1 MDHRILNNTTKTLAL
16 LFLTTWSADGLFAS
30 AKKGSGTSSPR
41 TITTSKNKS
50 PKTPRSTAKKTTSR
64 KAVELSD
71 SLEEEET
78 PVQKYDTSVA
88 FHVDDGEGN
97 VAIQG
102 QPNSDACTFEIRGRG
117 TILHNDGGI
126 SIIGRGEPIAFQED
140 VLIPGQEGATPG
152 NNYGASTG
160 NSTPSK
166 RRPKWNGPVQICRLG
181 DKGDMTPRERR
192 ISEDFNRIFY
202 TLENVDK
209 RTPLQSEFSLE
220 NQLLSIFT
228 YYTDQEKRQTL
239 PELTLEDC
247 KQTKAALDL
256 HLERNDYKN
265 GTWVGKYLEKVSQ
278 ETGKSIWFITVGTK
292 FPCQDAVVKCVYSNF
307 ETGEVSEKVLSCW
320 SLRNFWSDRKML
332 DPDYKNTSDEVIIY
346 NSKHKHILFSCQS
359 LLAPIH
365 HELNTSSDLNQQ
377 KNIFFEQGTR
387 WVKNSIAGTV
397 ATSIVFGGCDSIYQ
411 RYKHSI
417 SQGIQSVG
425 HFFSTCWTKFK
436 SLFKKEP
443 VLALLP

>member
-30 AKKGSGTSSPR
+30 AKTPKTPTSAK
-41 TITTSKNKS
+41 TKAA
-50 PKTPRSTAKKTTSR
+50 KTPRSTAKKTTPR

-78 PVQKYDTSVA
+78 TVQKHDTSVA
-88 FHVDDGEGN
+88 FHVNDGEGN

-102 QPNSDACTFEIRGRG
+102 QPDSDACTFEIRGRG

-126 SIIGRGEPIAFQED
+126 SIISRGTPIAFQEE
-140 VLIPGQEGATPG
+140 VLIPGQDGAVSGSDYGATG
-152 NNYGASTG
+152 G
-160 NSTPSK
+160 NSTPSPK
-166 RRPKWNGPVQICRLG
+166 RPKWNGPVQICRLG

-192 ISEDFNRIFY
+192 ISADFNRIFY

-209 RTPLQSEFSLE
+209 RTPLQDELSLE

-228 YYTDQEKRQTL
+228 YYTDQEKQQTL
-239 PELTLEDC
+239 PALTREDC

-256 HLERNDYKN
+256 QLGRSDYKN
-265 GTWVGKYLEKVSQ
+265 GAWIGKYLEKVSQ
-278 ETGKSIWFITVGTK
+278 KTEKSIWFIEVGTK
-292 FPCQDAVVKCVYSNF
+292 FPCQDAVAKCVYSNF
-307 ETGEVSEKVLSCW
+307 ETGEISEKILNCW

-332 DPDYKNTSDEVIIY
+332 DPDYKNTSDEVIIH

-387 WVKNSIAGTV
+387 WVKNSVVGTL
-397 ATSIVFGGCDSIYQ
+397 ATSILLDTCQSGYQ
-411 RYKHSI
+411 YCKDPVSR
-417 SQGIQSVG
+417 GLQSTG
-425 HFFSTCWTKFK
+425 NFFSRGWNKVK
-436 SLFKKEP
+436 LFFQKKPDP
-443 VLALLP
+443 VQ